1 MVGDYDDRV
10 EQIIRL
16 AEDLFL
22 EKRKVVMT
30 VRVYNRGIANPE
42 ISKRCFMSSVGM
54 LIRANFQH
62 RDIKYGN
69 KSNRSIRNAHVR
81 KKHGRYTFW
90 MRQIELFGPF

>member
-1 MVGDYDDRV
+1 MSVAKQTFSLYCLIITLKNLINMVGDYDDRV

-42 ISKRCFMSSVGM
+42 ISTTALVIC
-54 LIRANFQH
+54 
-62 RDIKYGN
+62 
-69 KSNRSIRNAHVR
+69 
-81 KKHGRYTFW
+81 
-90 MRQIELFGPF
+90 

>member
-1 MVGDYDDRV
+1 MSVAKQTFSLYCLIITLKNLINMVGDYDDRV

-42 ISKRCFMSSVGM
+42 ISKRCLYVKRRTVS
-54 LIRANFQH
+54 
-62 RDIKYGN
+62 
-69 KSNRSIRNAHVR
+69 
-81 KKHGRYTFW
+81 YTHLTLPTTS
-90 MRQIELFGPF
+90 RV

>member
-42 ISKRCFMSSVGM
+42 ISKRCLYV
-54 LIRANFQH
+54 
-62 RDIKYGN
+62 
-69 KSNRSIRNAHVR
+69 
-81 KKHGRYTFW
+81 
-90 MRQIELFGPF
+90 